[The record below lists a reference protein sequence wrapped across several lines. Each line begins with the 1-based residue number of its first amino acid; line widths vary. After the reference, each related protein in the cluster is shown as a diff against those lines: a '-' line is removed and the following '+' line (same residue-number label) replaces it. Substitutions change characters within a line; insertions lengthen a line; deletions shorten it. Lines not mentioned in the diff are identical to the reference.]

1 MVGGSDGARAGPR
14 FSVVVPAYNESAFL
28 GECLQSL
35 ASQDFSGTYEV
46 IVIDNNST
54 DQTAKIARLHGATVV
69 GEQHP
74 GVCWAR
80 RAGTLVARGEIIVST
95 DADTTFD
102 RGWLS
107 RIDQTFSASP
117 DCVAV
122 AGPCRFL
129 AAPWWGGLFVWLLF
143 HVVHVISLLTGRVV
157 YVTATNIAFRKSAWT
172 GYDTNATQ
180 GGDELDLL
188 RRLRSRGGIA
198 FDLGNPCFTS
208 SRRLRQGLA
217 YNLVVTFL
225 YYYLLGYGLNR
236 LLGRPLVGTA
246 PAFRRESR
254 SATYGQRLTRIV
266 LTLAAVSVCVAMLIA
281 VGRVVTYLAAQ

>member
-1 MVGGSDGARAGPR
+1 
-14 FSVVVPAYNESAFL
+14 VVVPAYNESAFL

-188 RRLRSRGGIA
+188 RRLRSRGRIA
-198 FDLGNPCFTS
+198 FESGQS
-208 SRRLRQGLA
+208 
-217 YNLVVTFL
+217 
-225 YYYLLGYGLNR
+225 LLH
-236 LLGRPLVGTA
+236 
-246 PAFRRESR
+246 
-254 SATYGQRLTRIV
+254 V
-266 LTLAAVSVCVAMLIA
+266 LTPAPPGPRLQPGGDLPVLLPAGLRPQPAARPAAGRDRASVSP
-281 VGRVVTYLAAQ
+281 

>member
-1 MVGGSDGARAGPR
+1 MFSDDRAIAGPR

-28 GECLQSL
+28 DECLISL
-35 ASQDFSGTYEV
+35 AAQEFTGGYEV

-54 DQTAKIARLHGATVV
+54 DQTAAIARLHGAIVV
-69 GEQHP
+69 SEQHP

-80 RAGTLVARGEIIVST
+80 RAGTQVARGEIIVST

-107 RIDQTFSASP
+107 RIDRTFTETP
-117 DCVAV
+117 EYVAV
-122 AGPCRFL
+122 AGPCRYRG
-129 AAPWWGGLFVWLLF
+129 APWWGVFYVWVLF
-143 HVVHVISLLTGRVV
+143 HMVHVLYVLSGRVV

-188 RRLRSRGGIA
+188 HRLRSRGRIA

-217 YNLVVTFL
+217 YNLVVTYL
-225 YYYLLGYGLNR
+225 YYYVLGYSLNR
-236 LLGRPLVGTA
+236 LLRRPLIGTA
-246 PAFRRESR
+246 PAFRDESR
-254 SATYGQRLTRIV
+254 TATVHDRRARTA
-266 LTLAAVSVCVAMLIA
+266 LTLGVTSAGVAMLLA
-281 VGRVVTYLAAQ
+281 VGRVVTYLAAVR